1 MERKTK
7 NRWAGFIV
15 GPAMVFIAL
24 GAIWKNE
31 TRFDYHQAAKKTEA
45 VQTRDQL
52 ISGQNFSYT
61 GPMDQQ
67 LVIEG
72 DYVDSFTGYLMVQ
85 RSAEIYA
92 WDKDTDSEGHTTWSR
107 RWMSS
112 LESNSRNSG
121 IRQELS
127 SNRFTPMEYQVGD
140 LTIEGA
146 RIEFVDD
153 AVAIGTRDLELV
165 RTGLE
170 RRGNEFYLA
179 KGGADGLGDERV
191 RYTGVPVPAVA
202 SYFGMAAGGQGV
214 ADTSNIRTGWINAMI
229 QDTGI
234 LHHIVAG
241 ERETALATMKAHIG
255 KVKWIVRGVAS
266 VGVIV
271 GFNIL
276 FGTVLGFLYSM
287 PLIGGL
293 ARSGSF
299 ILSLV
304 LGLPLILITMLGG
317 YLVAN
322 PLVLAV
328 VLAAIGGGVFLLR
341 RRKQETQQAVQQ
353 ELERQY
359 GPQMETLDMKELEF
373 IELAKL
379 VFSDGR
385 FDPKEEKFLRK
396 WSRKEGWDGARFTE
410 MLAKA
415 KEMSS
420 GGPPSLAASEEH
432 LKNLIR
438 LALADG
444 HLSSS
449 ELSTIQHAAKRLG
462 YDQGRIARL
471 TQQVQQLASQKAAQP
486 A

>member
-7 NRWAGFIV
+7 NRWAGFVI
-15 GPAMVFIAL
+15 GPAMVFFAL

-31 TRFDYHQAAKKTEA
+31 TRFDYHQAAKKTEE
-45 VQTRDQL
+45 VSSPERMR
-52 ISGQNFSYT
+52 SGENFSYT
-61 GPMDQQ
+61 GDMDQG
-67 LVIEG
+67 LVLEG
-72 DYVDSFTGYLMVQ
+72 EYVDVFTGYLMVH

-92 WDKDTDSEGHTTWSR
+92 WDKDTDSEDRVTWSR

-112 LESNSRNSG
+112 VESNSRNRG
-121 IRQELS
+121 ISQQLS
-127 SNRFTPMEYQVGD
+127 SSRFTPAEYQVGE
-140 LTIEGA
+140 LTIDGA
-146 RIEFVDD
+146 HIEFVDES
-153 AVAIGTRDLELV
+153 TRIAANTLEI
-165 RTGLE
+165 THPGL
-170 RRGNEFYLA
+170 RDRGGELYLS
-179 KGGADGLGDERV
+179 KGHADNIGDERV
-191 RYTGVPVPAVA
+191 RYSGVPVPATA
-202 SYFGMAAGGQGV
+202 TYFGKAVAGRGV
-214 ADTSNIRTGWINAMI
+214 ADTSNMRTGWINAMI

-241 ERETALATMKAHIG
+241 ERKTALATMKAHIG
-255 KVKWIVRGVAS
+255 KLKWIVRGAAS
-266 VGVIV
+266 VAVIL

-276 FGTVLGFLYSM
+276 FGAMLGFLYSI

-299 ILSLV
+299 ILSLA

-322 PLVLAV
+322 PLVLV
-328 VLAAIGGGVFLLR
+328 GVLGLIGGGVLLLR
-341 RRKQETQQAVQQ
+341 RRRNETQQAVQQ
-353 ELERQY
+353 QLEQQY
-359 GPQMETLDMKELEF
+359 GPQLETLDMKELEF

-415 KEMSS
+415 KEMSA
-420 GGPPSLAASEEH
+420 GGPPSRIASEEH

-438 LALADG
+438 IALADG
-444 HLSSS
+444 HLSRS
-449 ELSTIQHAAKRLG
+449 ELDTIQHAAKRLG
-462 YDQGRIARL
+462 YDQGRIVRL
-471 TQQVQQLASQKAAQP
+471 TQQVEQLATQRAAQP